1 MLPILTQKRSLQY
14 LLHPVICSR
23 YSQWDECRD
32 LCLTQVIWNQQSYL
46 SVFICAP
53 ADCWNTQSFI
63 KVVASRPL
71 YPFLRTTPLAGAR
84 LTSHIR
90 ALLLVFGTYLP
101 PPTSLSGAA
110 NIPTATRSTRV
121 PQEVLTDAVIEEI
134 KTRCCF
140 VGTALDLPS
149 ERSSTPLAVPPD
161 DSMSVDVPPSE
172 PPSESSVSR
181 VSGSIDMGSS
191 RHSSSPSITS
201 DAAHSMGPHSQAR
214 PTESH
219 LQAIATMYTRHSTA
233 TDLSIKVIPPVVQ
246 QMGTGRGTLII
257 PGWIR
262 ERAAEFLF
270 AGGDLDEC
278 SVAEVVLESLLKV
291 RVPGHLSLNITE
303 ASKIGSSRPP

>member
-1 MLPILTQKRSLQY
+1 MLGHS
-14 LLHPVICSR
+14 
-23 YSQWDECRD
+23 
-32 LCLTQVIWNQQSYL
+32 
-46 SVFICAP
+46 
-53 ADCWNTQSFI
+53 SFI

-71 YPFLRTTPLAGAR
+71 YPFMRTTPLAGSR

-90 ALLLVFGTYLP
+90 ALLLVFGIYLP

-140 VGTALDLPS
+140 VGTVLDPPS

-172 PPSESSVSR
+172 PPSESGVSR
-181 VSGSIDMGSS
+181 VSGSIDTDSS
-191 RHSSSPSITS
+191 RQSSSPSITS
-201 DAAHSMGPHSQAR
+201 DPANSMGLPHSHAR
-214 PTESH
+214 PTENH
-219 LQAIATMYTRHSTA
+219 LQAIATMYTRHSNA
-233 TDLSIKVIPPVVQ
+233 TDLSIKVVPPVAQ
-246 QMGTGRGTLII
+246 QVGTGRGTLVI

-270 AGGDLDEC
+270 AEGDIDEC
-278 SVAEVVLESLLKV
+278 SVAEVILESLLKV
-291 RVPGHLSLNITE
+291 RFHGYLFECYTP
-303 ASKIGSSRPP
+303 